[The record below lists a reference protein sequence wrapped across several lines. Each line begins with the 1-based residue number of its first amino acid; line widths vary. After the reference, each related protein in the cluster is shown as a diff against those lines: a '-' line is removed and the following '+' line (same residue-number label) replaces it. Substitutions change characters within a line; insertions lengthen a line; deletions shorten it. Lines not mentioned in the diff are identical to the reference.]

1 MGATFTVDLDVAGHP
16 IRAVSV
22 TWGLIQRS
30 HIRQDAPSYG
40 TDIEIPA
47 VVELLDLVA
56 AGAVSAEEARDALN
70 DLAAEINERMDREY
84 EERWDRVE
92 RARVRVP
99 AQPQEERLDSRLV
112 YAISTE
118 DNPKV
123 IKIGVATDIAKRM
136 RSLQIG
142 SAATLV
148 LRWSAQGGYPLE
160 SHLHEAFRKK
170 RMHGEWFDFRRVADP
185 VKKISEA
192 AQGFLRRFAAPAD
205 ERSDGLAAGAPRQAV
220 EAERGV
226 EQAG

>member
-1 MGATFTVDLDVAGHP
+1 MGATFTVDLNVAGHL
-16 IRAVSV
+16 IGSVSLN
-22 TWGLIQRS
+22 WGLVGGS

-47 VVELLDLVA
+47 VIEILDLVA
-56 AGAVSAEEARDALN
+56 AGAVTAAEARDCLES
-70 DLAAEINERMDREY
+70 LAVEINERMDREY

-92 RARVRVP
+92 RQAAVP
-99 AQPQEERLDSRLV
+99 QQPQKERLDSRWV

-136 RSLQIG
+136 KSLQIG

-160 SHLHEAFRKK
+160 NHLHEAFRKR
-170 RMHGEWFDFRRVADP
+170 RMHSEWFSFDRVADP
-185 VKKISEA
+185 AKKINEEA
-192 AQGFLRRFAAPAD
+192 QVFLRRFETTTDA
-205 ERSDGLAAGAPRQAV
+205 RSTV
-220 EAERGV
+220 S
-226 EQAG
+226 